1 MTRGYRPFRL
11 HPAAVA
17 TLAAL
22 SLAAAMPA
30 AMAKPAKKAAPTR
43 LAQASTP
50 TKPATAPAAPAA
62 PSAPGL
68 PSIPVPVIDQTPQQ
82 SAAEAALLAARSG
95 VREDLMSVY
104 RDALAND
111 SLFAAQRFQAQADLE
126 KTPQAR
132 AALLPQVGLT
142 GTANYNNI
150 DGTSTIIR
158 GDNWKAYG
166 GGLNLLAPV
175 YRPQAWETFEQSKL
189 FVMQSEAALAQARQD
204 LILRTAQAYFAVLTA
219 RDQLIYLEAAK
230 KATLEQLSQAKRE
243 FEVGTKTIIDANEAQ
258 ARYDQI
264 TAQEQVALGQLLV
277 ARSQLQTLI
286 AREPAA
292 VAGLRDRPNL
302 QPPSPQELPPWVKLA
317 EDSNYTVQ
325 IARAGTEIATRE
337 LQKAKDGYKPTLDV
351 VGSYGYNRYD
361 GRAPVEVTYNARGG
375 QVGLQLNWP
384 VFTGGFTQSRVRET
398 LALDE
403 KSRADL
409 ESARRGAANNARDA
423 FTGVSFGLSTV
434 KALESAE
441 VSSKTQLE
449 STQLGYQVGVRI
461 LLDVLNATTQLYLT
475 QRDLKQARYA
485 VLLSGLRLKAT
496 TAALTD
502 EDVAAVNALLQ

>member
-11 HPAAVA
+11 HPTAVA

-50 TKPATAPAAPAA
+50 AKPAATPAAPTAPAAPAT
-62 PSAPGL
+62 
-68 PSIPVPVIDQTPQQ
+68 PSIPVPVVDQTPQQ
-82 SAAEAALLAARSG
+82 SAAEAALLAARAG
-95 VREDLMSVY
+95 VRDDLMSVY

-111 SLFAAQRFQAQADLE
+111 SVFAAQRFQAQADKE

-132 AALLPQVGLT
+132 AALLPQVGLS
-142 GTANYNNI
+142 GTASYNNA
-150 DGTSTIIR
+150 DGTVNIINA
-158 GDNWKAYG
+158 DSWKQYG
-166 GGLNLLAPV
+166 GGVNLLAPV

-189 FVMQSEAALAQARQD
+189 FVIQSEAALAQARQD

-325 IARAGTEIATRE
+325 IARAGTEIASRE

-351 VGSYGYNRYD
+351 VGSYGYNRFD

-403 KSRADL
+403 KSRSDL
-409 ESARRGAANNARDA
+409 ESARRNAANTARDA

-441 VSSKTQLE
+441 VSAKTQLE

-502 EDVAAVNALLQ
+502 EDVAGVNALLQ

>member
-50 TKPATAPAAPAA
+50 AKPATAPAAPAA

-189 FVMQSEAALAQARQD
+189 FVMQS
-204 LILRTAQAYFAVLTA
+204 
-219 RDQLIYLEAAK
+219 
-230 KATLEQLSQAKRE
+230 
-243 FEVGTKTIIDANEAQ
+243 
-258 ARYDQI
+258 
-264 TAQEQVALGQLLV
+264 
-277 ARSQLQTLI
+277 
-286 AREPAA
+286 
-292 VAGLRDRPNL
+292 
-302 QPPSPQELPPWVKLA
+302 
-317 EDSNYTVQ
+317 
-325 IARAGTEIATRE
+325 
-337 LQKAKDGYKPTLDV
+337 
-351 VGSYGYNRYD
+351 
-361 GRAPVEVTYNARGG
+361 
-375 QVGLQLNWP
+375 
-384 VFTGGFTQSRVRET
+384 
-398 LALDE
+398 
-403 KSRADL
+403 
-409 ESARRGAANNARDA
+409 
-423 FTGVSFGLSTV
+423 
-434 KALESAE
+434 
-441 VSSKTQLE
+441 
-449 STQLGYQVGVRI
+449 
-461 LLDVLNATTQLYLT
+461 
-475 QRDLKQARYA
+475 
-485 VLLSGLRLKAT
+485 
-496 TAALTD
+496 
-502 EDVAAVNALLQ
+502 